1 MTLHFL
7 MLKNEEDSHEYTN
20 EVGRSETNAT
30 NTQMGWWKGKLR
42 LKNLMTLHFLMLK
55 KEEDSPKYTNEVSRS
70 ETNATNTRMG
80 FGNETEGIK
89 GKWRQ

>member
-7 MLKNEEDSHEYTN
+7 MLKNEEDSHECTN

-30 NTQMGWWKGKLR
+30 NTQMG
-42 LKNLMTLHFLMLK
+42 
-55 KEEDSPKYTNEVSRS
+55 
-70 ETNATNTRMG
+70 

-89 GKWRQ
+89 GK